1 MTPRHGGTSG
11 AAMAE
16 LVVLAPL
23 LLLLLLGLVEAGR
36 AGDLAITVAS
46 AARAGVQYGSQNHT
60 TAADTT
66 GIQSAAT
73 NDANNAN
80 VTAVAACA
88 GGSPDPLQAQ
98 VSNQSWGM
106 TPSALTVTTTCPGGN
121 TGCTSAA
128 APFNGAG
135 CLVTV
140 TVAYSFHFIT
150 PLISIVVLPMSS
162 QSQMVISQ

>member
-1 MTPRHGGTSG
+1 MTPRRDGTSG

-66 GIQSAAT
+66 GIQAAAT
-73 NDANNAN
+73 DDANNAN
-80 VTAVAACA
+80 VTAVASSFCQCEDLTLSTCGQAGACA
-88 GGSPDPLQAQ
+88 TNHQNFYVKVVVTGTEASLFNYAPLPA
-98 VSNQSWGM
+98 
-106 TPSALTVTTTCPGGN
+106 ALRNVTIVN
-121 TGCTSAA
+121 TAIMR
-128 APFNGAG
+128 
-135 CLVTV
+135 VT
-140 TVAYSFHFIT
+140 H
-150 PLISIVVLPMSS
+150 
-162 QSQMVISQ
+162 

>member
-80 VTAVAACA
+80 VTAVASSYCECH
-88 GGSPDPLQAQ
+88 D
-98 VSNQSWGM
+98 
-106 TPSALTVTTTCPGGN
+106 LTVTTCGQPGACASNHQSLYVKVVVTGTEASLLNYAPLPAGLRNVTIKN
-121 TGCTSAA
+121 TAIMR
-128 APFNGAG
+128 
-135 CLVTV
+135 VT
-140 TVAYSFHFIT
+140 H
-150 PLISIVVLPMSS
+150 
-162 QSQMVISQ
+162 

>member
-73 NDANNAN
+73 NDAGNAN
-80 VTAVAACA
+80 VTAVASSYCQCV
-88 GGSPDPLQAQ
+88 D
-98 VSNQSWGM
+98 
-106 TPSALTVTTTCPGGN
+106 LTVTTCGQPGACASNHQSLYVKVVVTGTEASLLNYAPLPAGLRNVTIKN
-121 TGCTSAA
+121 TAIMR
-128 APFNGAG
+128 
-135 CLVTV
+135 VT
-140 TVAYSFHFIT
+140 H
-150 PLISIVVLPMSS
+150 
-162 QSQMVISQ
+162 